1 MRRAS
6 LALLLVVVVAAV
18 SWFAREAQN
27 RRVVL
32 PDRAGWITTDPDSQY
47 HMRRL
52 ERALDEGGEVAAFDP
67 RLNAP
72 QGAAIPWPPYYTRV
86 LHAALAPFV
95 PSEGRAGWIERCV
108 GSAACVASVLTSVL
122 ALLVAW
128 RLAGATA
135 GVAAGLLHALNGAA
149 IEYGKLG
156 NGDHHAFVSLLAG
169 LVLALASAGFS
180 GKTLA
185 SRQRGLACGALAG
198 AVAGLALGS
207 WVASLLLV
215 VQVQLALLVLLFV
228 QARRELPGLGAFALA
243 FHAAALALSLPAILA
258 SPWTATFPWIVVNLS
273 WFHLVYLAAGA
284 LLFVPLALQPNSAR
298 LRRWMPTVT
307 VALAVLAAL
316 WTAFSDAAP
325 ARGVR
330 EGFEW
335 VARVDSFM
343 ARIGESQPLVR
354 DGELA
359 PLLRTL
365 GLAGFLLPLGWIV
378 LLAAVR
384 KGEFELLPWVVALP
398 LLAVQAF
405 GQARFAEGLA
415 LALAVGLGVALARGM
430 SAKLPENVPQAV
442 RVALASV
449 VALGLSWPALARSVE
464 RWPLRHEALRSERPA
479 TIGVRLATEW
489 IGAQPPLAVNETVLA
504 LWSHGH
510 VIERIAQRGSLATNF
525 GSYVGEEGFRASPRL
540 LLEED
545 ERTLVSELERLNVR
559 FAIVDSDL
567 PNALNT
573 LLDGVEPERRARYV
587 ASDTGKGG
595 EVQPAWFRTFGA
607 RALFDGEVFGPEAA
621 GTRAWGRLRLV
632 WSSPLL
638 DPGRALRGPRD
649 LAPAASVWE
658 RVAGAEVFA
667 RGDVGERFE
676 VELDIVLPNG
686 RRLRW
691 RDTTRIGD
699 DGVAALRVPYAN
711 DAPNG
716 TARVERAVGRVGAT
730 RIVMLTIPLRAV
742 LDGTRVEVGR

>member
-6 LALLLVVVVAAV
+6 LALLLVVLVAAV

-32 PDRAGWITTDPDSQY
+32 PDRADWVTTDPDSQY

-52 ERALDEGGEVAAFDP
+52 ERALDEGGEVEQVDP

-72 QGAAIPWPPYYTRV
+72 EGAAIPWPPYYTNV
-86 LHAALAPFV
+86 LHALLAPFV
-95 PSEGRAGWIERCV
+95 PSEGRSAWIERSV
-108 GSAACVASVLTSVL
+108 GSAACVASVLTSLL
-122 ALLVAW
+122 ALFVAW

-156 NGDHHAFVSLLAG
+156 NGDHHAFVSLLSG

-180 GKTLA
+180 RKALG
-185 SRQRGLACGALAG
+185 SRKLGLTYGTLAG
-198 AVAGLALGS
+198 AVAGLSLGT

-215 VQVQLALLVLLFV
+215 VQVQLALLVLLLV
-228 QARRELPGLGAFALA
+228 NKRRSLPGLGAFAFA
-243 FHAAALALSLPAILA
+243 FHAAALVLVLPALLS
-258 SPWTATFPWIVVNLS
+258 SPWTARFPWIVVNLS
-273 WFHLVYLAAGA
+273 WFHLGYLAAGA
-284 LLFVPLALQPNSAR
+284 LLFVPLALRPDSAG
-298 LRRWMPTVT
+298 LRRWMPAFTVG
-307 VALAVLAAL
+307 VAVVVAL

-365 GLAGFLLPLGWIV
+365 GFAGFLLPLGWIV
-378 LLAAVR
+378 LLGAVR

-415 LALAVGLGVALARGM
+415 LPLAVGLGVALARAM
-430 SAKLPENVPQAV
+430 SARLPQKVPFAARMALAGV
-442 RVALASV
+442 VALALV
-449 VALGLSWPALARSVE
+449 WPALVRSVE
-464 RWPLRHEALRSERPA
+464 RWPLRNDALRSERPA
-479 TIGVRLATEW
+479 TIGVRLAAEW
-489 IGAQPPLAVNETVLA
+489 IGAQPAHAANETVLA

-510 VIERIAQRGSLATNF
+510 VIERVAQRGSLATNF
-525 GSYVGEEGFRASPRL
+525 GSYVGESGFRASPRL

-545 ERTLVSELERLNVR
+545 EATLAAEMERLHVR

-587 ASDTGKGG
+587 ASGSGKGG

-607 RALFDGEVFGPEAA
+607 RALFDGEVFGPETA

-632 WSSPLL
+632 WNSPLL

-658 RVAGAEVFA
+658 LVAGAEVLA
-667 RGDVGERFE
+667 RGNAGERFE

-691 RDTTRIGD
+691 RDNARIGD
-699 DGVAALRVPYAN
+699 DGVALLRVPYAT

-716 TARVERAVGRVGAT
+716 TARVERAVGRVGST
-730 RIVMLTIPLRAV
+730 RVGMLTLPQSAV
-742 LDGTRVEVGR
+742 LGGTRVEFAR